1 MFQANQAAAQFT
13 KLFDLTGGNAGLYFG
28 IVMAVLVAVVII
40 GGIKRIASV
49 TEKVVPFMAGIYVLA
64 ALIILFANFTLID
77 DAFMLI
83 YEGAFSGLG
92 IAGGLVGV
100 MIQGIRRGAFSN
112 EAGVGSAA
120 IAHSAVRTK
129 YPASEGIVALLEPFI
144 DTVII
149 CTMTAL
155 VIIIT
160 NFDGQFMEYGVEIK
174 EGVELTAVA
183 FDSVIPHFSIVL
195 TIAVILFAFSTM
207 ISWSYY
213 GMQGW
218 KFLFGKGKI
227 TDLVYK
233 ILFLMFV
240 IVGAS
245 ISLGAVIDFSDAMIF
260 AMVVP
265 NIIGVVMLSPVIKR
279 ELTKYT
285 NAISKKE
292 EAIEDGAID
301 VNDHM

>member
-1 MFQANQAAAQFT
+1 
-13 KLFDLTGGNAGLYFG
+13 
-28 IVMAVLVAVVII
+28 
-40 GGIKRIASV
+40 
-49 TEKVVPFMAGIYVLA
+49 
-64 ALIILFANFTLID
+64 
-77 DAFMLI
+77 
-83 YEGAFSGLG
+83 
-92 IAGGLVGV
+92 
-100 MIQGIRRGAFSN
+100 
-112 EAGVGSAA
+112 
-120 IAHSAVRTK
+120 
-129 YPASEGIVALLEPFI
+129 
-144 DTVII
+144 
-149 CTMTAL
+149 
-155 VIIIT
+155 
-160 NFDGQFMEYGVEIK
+160 MEYGVEIK

-233 ILFLMFV
+233 VLFLLFV

-265 NIIGVVMLSPVIKR
+265 NIIGVVMLSPIVKK
-279 ELTKYT
+279 ELTKYM
-285 NAISKKE
+285 NAIKKKE
-292 EAIEDGAID
+292 IAIEEGAGD
-301 VNDHM
+301 LNDQL